1 MEGHRQISRAKT
13 GWDTGVPRREMGWEK
28 GMQSREILG
37 KGAPLKP
44 QNTYEFLVQR
54 IRLTSDKQQS
64 LKTFIANKWLGK

>member
-1 MEGHRQISRAKT
+1 
-13 GWDTGVPRREMGWEK
+13 MGWEK